1 MTNIRRLVMSTLL
14 TFSGALLTLPSVAQ
28 DDGDADAA
36 EKSSARI
43 PVFAGW
49 TGAATLGASTSTG
62 SAETSNVN
70 GSVRVGKRVGA
81 WENWFSASAFK
92 GQSALVVERRGADGM
107 VIVDDNGDPITDIVR
122 GDTSDRLAAAWQ
134 PRYFFSGGTY
144 GFLTFDWEQDKPAG
158 VQVATRQLVGV
169 GHTFYRDDT
178 GFLSVEVGAGNK
190 NLENTAGEEIN
201 GAIGFAAVNY
211 LYRVNPNVT
220 FTTNVSGDFSSDN
233 TALDVAVGIAFK
245 LTETLAFGISHFV
258 RSNSDVSNPDNLLS
272 GRRDSVTTMNL
283 VIDI

>member
-1 MTNIRRLVMSTLL
+1 MTIIRRIGMGFVVATSLL
-14 TFSGALLTLPSVAQ
+14 LLGSPGIAQ
-28 DDGDADAA
+28 NASDADSQS
-36 EKSSARI
+36 EDSERI

-49 TGAATLGASTSTG
+49 SGTATLGASTSTG

-70 GSVRVGKRVGA
+70 GSVRVGKRSGA

-92 GQSALVVERRGADGM
+92 GQSALVVERRGADGT
-107 VIVDDNGDPITDIVR
+107 IVLDDNNEPVTDIVR
-122 GDTSDRLAAAWQ
+122 GDTSDRLTAAWQ

-158 VQVATRQLVGV
+158 VKSATRQIVGV
-169 GHTFYRDDT
+169 GHTFYRDET
-178 GFLSVEVGAGNK
+178 GFFSVEAGAGNK

-201 GAIGFAAVNY
+201 GGIGFAAVNY
-211 LYRVNPNVT
+211 LYRVNQNVT
-220 FTTNVSGDFSSDN
+220 FNANVTGDFGSDN

-258 RSNSDVSNPDNLLS
+258 RSNSDVSNPNNLLD
-272 GRRDSVTTMNL
+272 GRRDSVSTMTL